1 MWKPDKM
8 PYMMALRLHTG
19 LPKAH
24 TSVLT
29 QIRTGKIGLAAFLH
43 RCQVPGFESPA
54 CPCGWQSETA
64 KDVILQCRQFTN
76 KRQVLQQLTSTTN
89 FQQLTSNHRAA
100 AVLAP
105 WFLRLG
111 LLPQFS
117 WAQDQLPP
125 A

>member
-1 MWKPDKM
+1 MAQVQLT
-8 PYMMALRLHTG
+8 PYRYFVFARPNLDLFAQVQYMDRSALRPSST
-19 LPKAH
+19 
-24 TSVLT
+24 
-29 QIRTGKIGLAAFLH
+29 AA
-43 RCQVPGFESPA
+43 GSPA
-54 CPCGWQSETA
+54 SKWETA
-64 KDVILQCRQFTN
+64 KHVILQFTSERQAL
-76 KRQVLQQLTSTTN
+76 RRLTSTTN